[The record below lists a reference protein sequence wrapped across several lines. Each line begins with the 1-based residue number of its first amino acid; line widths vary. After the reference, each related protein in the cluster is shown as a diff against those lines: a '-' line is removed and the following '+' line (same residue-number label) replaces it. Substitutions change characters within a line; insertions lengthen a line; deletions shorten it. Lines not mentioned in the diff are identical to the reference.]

1 VKCSAERWTALQR
14 ATEFRTQRALK
25 TSGERRTVHYYGGV
39 HSGGL
44 RGAHSGARAEAIP
57 LPKCRMIRPNSL
69 MTRKEKEERVHRQD
83 GKAFEAFNLEICTTW
98 LNPKYTLS
106 EQATTV
112 ISSTGL
118 LKIFELNP
126 SGGRPSFTARW
137 DGGSRDEGRI
147 EKYDLDIDIGG
158 VSDEEQRR
166 FQNGQG
172 GYSGH
177 HTINVESNDKGH
189 AYQVS
194 LRTPDEMIFEG
205 TAYLNL
211 LRKQG
216 FETSLKP
223 TAALEIKVIR
233 ADTAGPAR

>member
-1 VKCSAERWTALQR
+1 
-14 ATEFRTQRALK
+14 
-25 TSGERRTVHYYGGV
+25 
-39 HSGGL
+39 
-44 RGAHSGARAEAIP
+44 
-57 LPKCRMIRPNSL
+57 

-83 GKAFEAFNLEICTTW
+83 GKAFEAFNLEICTSW

-106 EQATTV
+106 QQATTV

-126 SGGRPSFTARW
+126 SGGGPSFTARW

-194 LRTPDEMIFEG
+194 LPHAGRDD
-205 TAYLNL
+205 
-211 LRKQG
+211 LRG
-216 FETSLKP
+216 NCVLELTSQ
-223 TAALEIKVIR
+223 
-233 ADTAGPAR
+233 AGI